1 MIIAKRESS
10 AKQSGAEPNVGGSP
24 LAADSSDTCRAGG
37 DPGSARGS
45 RAAGTT
51 EVAAWGARG
60 PQLPGARAPPVRDH
74 VTRAA
79 RVGIAAAAGRS
90 SLRET
95 RASRRGPGPPARSV
109 WRHGPFC
116 AGGPAPGCAVRR
128 HQSWQSQAAP
138 PYSNEPAHC
147 HQPAAHLGDRPGFC
161 RRRLRLIPSQQHQPQ
176 VVFVSLWPVSSPC
189 HSSGHWLLH
198 DAGCNVLQH
207 LDFPRCGPGLGC
219 GLLPSLPTSPPG
231 LAGEGFAGTQGWREL
246 GTFFQALHFSGF
258 FSWWPFLTSFSAPGK
273 LELKPALVPWSSEAT
288 EATLSSAS
296 LHRAWAYSGALRRL
310 L

>member
-109 WRHGPFC
+109 WRNHRIEESGSLYRPIQSSPIPTSYPFPRWGNRWE
-116 AGGPAPGCAVRR
+116 ALEKV
-128 HQSWQSQAAP
+128 
-138 PYSNEPAHC
+138 
-147 HQPAAHLGDRPGFC
+147 
-161 RRRLRLIPSQQHQPQ
+161 PQ
-176 VVFVSLWPVSSPC
+176 PVS
-189 HSSGHWLLH
+189 GGIGTLLS
-198 DAGCNVLQH
+198 
-207 LDFPRCGPGLGC
+207 LG
-219 GLLPSLPTSPPG
+219 SL
-231 LAGEGFAGTQGWREL
+231 
-246 GTFFQALHFSGF
+246 
-258 FSWWPFLTSFSAPGK
+258 
-273 LELKPALVPWSSEAT
+273 
-288 EATLSSAS
+288 
-296 LHRAWAYSGALRRL
+296 
-310 L
+310 